1 MKIKEIKNKL
11 NTIRSMVSLHESG
24 KGYQIAD
31 PDIPEEYQLM
41 TRVTTILN
49 RGVPKRELENWKL
62 RQEAEYFSTH
72 FRRQLRKNISL
83 EDKYFSDNIGGRL
96 QKHMSFEDL
105 VDTIEQIR
113 TESKTKSNMSLAGM
127 TDMAIEVREKSKT
140 ASQRIRDT
148 AADWGS
154 TIHNLI
160 ERLSYDSSVFVPE
173 EFSYAVNSW
182 YSWLSES
189 KMSILATE
197 QPLYFYDE
205 ETHVRYCGTADLIAL
220 TEDKENI
227 VIADYKSGKR
237 IYATHSLQNSAYSM
251 ALKQLLSDLDY
262 TGQPRCMVVKLP
274 KTTDEKFQVRE
285 SSNVPWQEEVFYAM
299 AENQLLVKSWESNR
313 KKWLPLKKEKVTS
326 DV

>member
-11 NTIRSMVSLHESG
+11 NTIRSKVSLHESG

-31 PDIPEEYQLM
+31 PDIPEEHQLM

-49 RGVPKRELENWKL
+49 RGVPKRQLAEWIL
-62 RQEAEYFSTH
+62 RQESEYFSDE
-72 FRRQLRKNISL
+72 FRRRLR
-83 EDKYFSDNIGGRL
+83 
-96 QKHMSFEDL
+96 
-105 VDTIEQIR
+105 T
-113 TESKTKSNMSLAGM
+113 NMSYEETVTMALAVKEES
-127 TDMAIEVREKSKT
+127 TT

-173 EFSYAVNSW
+173 EFSCAVTSW
-182 YSWLSES
+182 YSWLAES

-205 ETHVRYCGTADLIAL
+205 ETHARYCGTADLIAL

-326 DV
+326 DA

>member
-11 NTIRSMVSLHESG
+11 NTIRSKVSLHESG

-31 PDIPEEYQLM
+31 PDIPEEHQLM

-49 RGVPKRELENWKL
+49 RGVPKRQLAEWIL
-62 RQEAEYFSTH
+62 RQESEYFSDE
-72 FRRQLRKNISL
+72 FRRRLR
-83 EDKYFSDNIGGRL
+83 
-96 QKHMSFEDL
+96 
-105 VDTIEQIR
+105 T
-113 TESKTKSNMSLAGM
+113 NMSYEETVTMALAVKEES
-127 TDMAIEVREKSKT
+127 TT

-237 IYATHSLQNSAYSM
+237 IYATDSLQNSAYSM

-262 TGQPRCMVVKLP
+262 TGQPRCMVIKLP
-274 KTTDEKFQVRE
+274 KNTDEKFQVRE

-326 DV
+326 DA

>member
-11 NTIRSMVSLHESG
+11 NTIRSKVSLHESG

-31 PDIPEEYQLM
+31 PDIPEEHQLM

-49 RGVPKRELENWKL
+49 RGVPKRQLAEWIL
-62 RQEAEYFSTH
+62 RQESEYFSDE
-72 FRRQLRKNISL
+72 FRRRLR
-83 EDKYFSDNIGGRL
+83 
-96 QKHMSFEDL
+96 
-105 VDTIEQIR
+105 T
-113 TESKTKSNMSLAGM
+113 NMSYEETVTMALAVKEES
-127 TDMAIEVREKSKT
+127 TT

-313 KKWLPLKKEKVTS
+313 NKWFPLKKEKVTS
-326 DV
+326 DA

>member
-1 MKIKEIKNKL
+1 MSYEETVTMALAVKE
-11 NTIRSMVSLHESG
+11 ES
-24 KGYQIAD
+24 
-31 PDIPEEYQLM
+31 
-41 TRVTTILN
+41 T
-49 RGVPKRELENWKL
+49 
-62 RQEAEYFSTH
+62 
-72 FRRQLRKNISL
+72 
-83 EDKYFSDNIGGRL
+83 
-96 QKHMSFEDL
+96 
-105 VDTIEQIR
+105 
-113 TESKTKSNMSLAGM
+113 
-127 TDMAIEVREKSKT
+127 T

-173 EFSYAVNSW
+173 ECSCAVNSW

-313 KKWLPLKKEKVTS
+313 KKWLPLKNEKVTS
-326 DV
+326 DS

>member
-11 NTIRSMVSLHESG
+11 NTIRSKVSLLESG

-31 PDIPEEYQLM
+31 PDIPEEHQLM

-49 RGVPKRELENWKL
+49 RGVPKRQLAEWIL
-62 RQEAEYFSTH
+62 RQESEYFSDE
-72 FRRQLRKNISL
+72 FRRRLR
-83 EDKYFSDNIGGRL
+83 
-96 QKHMSFEDL
+96 
-105 VDTIEQIR
+105 T
-113 TESKTKSNMSLAGM
+113 NMSYEETVTMALAVKEES
-127 TDMAIEVREKSKT
+127 TT

-173 EFSYAVNSW
+173 EFSCAVNSW

-326 DV
+326 DA

>member
-11 NTIRSMVSLHESG
+11 NTIRSKVSLHESG

-31 PDIPEEYQLM
+31 PDIPEEHQLM

-49 RGVPKRELENWKL
+49 RGVPKRQLAEWIL
-62 RQEAEYFSTH
+62 RQESEYFSDE
-72 FRRQLRKNISL
+72 FRRRLR
-83 EDKYFSDNIGGRL
+83 
-96 QKHMSFEDL
+96 
-105 VDTIEQIR
+105 T
-113 TESKTKSNMSLAGM
+113 NMSYEETVTMALAVKEES
-127 TDMAIEVREKSKT
+127 TT

-326 DV
+326 DA

>member
-11 NTIRSMVSLHESG
+11 NTIRSKVSLHESG

-31 PDIPEEYQLM
+31 PDIPEEHQLM

-49 RGVPKRELENWKL
+49 RGVPKRQLAEWIL
-62 RQEAEYFSTH
+62 RQESEYFSDE
-72 FRRQLRKNISL
+72 FRRRLR
-83 EDKYFSDNIGGRL
+83 
-96 QKHMSFEDL
+96 
-105 VDTIEQIR
+105 T
-113 TESKTKSNMSLAGM
+113 NMSYEETVTMALAVKEES
-127 TDMAIEVREKSKT
+127 TT

-173 EFSYAVNSW
+173 EFSCAVNSW

-251 ALKQLLSDLDY
+251 ALKQLLSDLDC

-326 DV
+326 DA